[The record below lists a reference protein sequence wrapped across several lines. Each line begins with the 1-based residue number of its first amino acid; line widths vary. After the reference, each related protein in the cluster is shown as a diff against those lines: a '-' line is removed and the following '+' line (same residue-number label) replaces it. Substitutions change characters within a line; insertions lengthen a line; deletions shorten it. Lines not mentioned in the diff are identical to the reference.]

1 MNIDQEKSI
10 VESLPSIYPMMR
22 EEEEQAIW
30 TVLKVLNC
38 FEKSNSSNV
47 PDINVG
53 NKEIIKCGECKHF
66 FWWTETDKYGQR
78 TYRKCNITWRNTVAD
93 GDCMTMLGAVR
104 RQTGEK
110 HEGSKSK
117 GSHDPADHRPDD
129 PLHQEV
135 SNGEQQSDST
145 VEEDAGA

>member
-38 FEKSNSSNV
+38 FEKSNSLNV
-47 PDINVG
+47 SDINVG
-53 NKEIIKCGECKHF
+53 SGEIIKCGECKHF

-78 TYRKCNITWRNTVAD
+78 TYRKCKITWRNTVAD
-93 GDCMTMLGAVR
+93 GDCMTMLGAAR

-110 HEGSKSK
+110 HEGSKSQSSD
-117 GSHDPADHRPDD
+117 GPADHRPDD
-129 PLHQEV
+129 PLHQGV
-135 SNGEQQSDST
+135 SDVG
-145 VEEDAGA
+145 AGT

>member
-47 PDINVG
+47 SDINVG
-53 NKEIIKCGECKHF
+53 SGEIIKCGECKHF

-78 TYRKCNITWRNTVAD
+78 TYRKCKITWRNTVAD
-93 GDCMTMLGAVR
+93 GDCMTMLGAAR

-110 HEGSKSK
+110 H
-117 GSHDPADHRPDD
+117 
-129 PLHQEV
+129 
-135 SNGEQQSDST
+135 
-145 VEEDAGA
+145 